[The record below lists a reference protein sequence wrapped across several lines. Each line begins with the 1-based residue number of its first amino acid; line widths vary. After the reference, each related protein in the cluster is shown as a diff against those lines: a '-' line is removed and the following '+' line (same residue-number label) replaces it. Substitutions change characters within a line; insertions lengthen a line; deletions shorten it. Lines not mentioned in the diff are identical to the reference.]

1 MSVGNR
7 PWAERPER
15 NTLVLSAYY
24 NIYESSQGKKMEFQ
38 LSGFSF
44 QPSLKMQINI
54 QIHDQLAPEVSRFH
68 AAIVDRRPLHAD
80 LAGGVARMLREH
92 FVARGREGNKRGWP
106 SRKFWVREGRQNT
119 SVTAISATGA
129 EVTVASAAIAH
140 KVAGGTIRAKRGRS
154 LAIPLTAQA
163 YAAGSPREGGI
174 KDLFFVR
181 SKKGRAFLAIKAAGD
196 KIKPHYLLTPSVN
209 QRADPRAVPP
219 ERDIDALIQTRADA
233 WLARHAPR

>member
-1 MSVGNR
+1 M
-7 PWAERPER
+7 
-15 NTLVLSAYY
+15 
-24 NIYESSQGKKMEFQ
+24 K
-38 LSGFSF
+38 
-44 QPSLKMQINI
+44 INI

-174 KDLFFVR
+174 KDLFFV
-181 SKKGRAFLAIKAAGD
+181 KAGGRALLAVAVQRGK
-196 KIKPHYLLTPSVN
+196 KSFIKPHYLLTPSVT

-219 ERDIDALIQTRADA
+219 EQDIDALIQTRADT
-233 WLARHAPR
+233 WLAKHAPK